1 MDSMESCS
9 DHLYPLTSL
18 QIGDINT
25 NLSREFL
32 YFASVSHKFFILVDN
47 QSWRKAKHSTSTRLK
62 ALVTT
67 KYRTSPFRNTRPL
80 LRSSSFHSSSSG
92 HETNRLFKWFPTFDI
107 ASWRDKT
114 PFSIKNLY
122 KELHGFI
129 VFEVSW
135 EDVRGINYLNQLQ
148 TDGSMAFE
156 VKSLTKWEFNSI
168 DQALSCISSW
178 FSGTQ
183 PETQILRNNLILLQG
198 KFPHHSTK
206 KVASQADEVFSE
218 DIFFDASDSALDEN
232 DTMDMDQQ
240 QLQEPKPSGN
250 TEQNGEVDC
259 YSNSGRE
266 PMVYEDILLLCRFK
280 NKDLPFKLKQVITS
294 DLKLLTLLE
303 SGLPTWVIFLQSY
316 PLFCA
321 LYRPWM
327 RPLFRTIYILISLV
341 TVIIGFYDL
350 YKNVP
355 LLKATISHLCGP
367 FFNWIESWE
376 MLSRVKY
383 LGTMLFLQNFEKAV
397 KMFLMTTRGVKLL
410 VSEVS
415 DFLMYPIEVMADF
428 LLPLWRFA
436 ADTTEA
442 LYNTGLVTIE
452 FLNSEVGLLV
462 EDLITPLEDLYSYV
476 LSSATLVHPILKS
489 LWDLCLFSIQSFLT
503 LASYLGALFCE
514 IYEVIESSFMV
525 VVNTMT
531 RLINLVRIK
540 PQPSEFS
547 LWHSLWKDLFSKVFR
562 SIRSIISVLSA
573 FVASCNR
580 HRLSI
585 YNYLRVILRKLSNR
599 LGFSS
604 ANCSCCRSPQSNI
617 HVKVKMGIFAQ
628 VPYCPKAFVL
638 REII

>member
-1 MDSMESCS
+1 MVIFLVVSKSR
-9 DHLYPLTSL
+9 
-18 QIGDINT
+18 DINT

-32 YFASVSHKFFILVDN
+32 YFAPDSHKFFILVDN

-80 LRSSSFHSSSSG
+80 LRSSSFYSSSSS
-92 HETNRLFKWFPTFDI
+92 HETRRFFKWFPTFDI

-114 PFSIKNLY
+114 PFSIKTLY

-135 EDVRGINYLNQLQ
+135 EDVRGINYSNQLQ
-148 TDGSMAFE
+148 TDGSMALE

-168 DQALSCISSW
+168 DQALSCMSSW
-178 FSGTQ
+178 FSGNI
-183 PETQILRNNLILLQG
+183 PETQILRSNLILLQG
-198 KFPHHSTK
+198 KVPSHSMK
-206 KVASQADEVFSE
+206 EVADSPSNYLLNNASQADEPLPE
-218 DIFFDASDSALDEN
+218 DKFFNACESPLDEN
-232 DTMDMDQQ
+232 DAVNMDQHLEELEQ
-240 QLQEPKPSGN
+240 SGN
-250 TEQNGEVDC
+250 TKQNGELD
-259 YSNSGRE
+259 SKNNSGSE
-266 PMVYEDILLLCRFK
+266 PMLYEDILLLCRFE

-294 DLKLLTLLE
+294 DLKLLTLVE

-341 TVIIGFYDL
+341 TVLIGFYDL

-355 LLKATISHLCGP
+355 LLKATISHICGP

-376 MLSRVKY
+376 MLSRIKY

-397 KMFLMTTRGVKLL
+397 KLLLMTTRATKLL

-415 DFLMYPIEVMADF
+415 DFLLYPIEVMADF
-428 LLPLWRFA
+428 LLPLWRFL

-442 LYNTGLVTIE
+442 SYNIGLLIAE
-452 FLNSEVGLLV
+452 FLHSIVGLLV
-462 EDLITPLEDLYSYV
+462 EDLITPLKVLYSYV
-476 LSSATLVHPILKS
+476 LSSATLIHPILRS
-489 LWDLCLFSIQSFLT
+489 LWELCLFSTQSFLT
-503 LASYLGALFCE
+503 LASYVGSLLYE
-514 IYEVIESSFMV
+514 MYEVLENCFMV
-525 VVNTMT
+525 AVSTMT
-531 RLINLVRIK
+531 QLTNLVLIK

-547 LWHSLWKDLFSKVFR
+547 LWHSLWKDIFAKVFR

-573 FVASCNR
+573 LVASCNR

-585 YNYLRVILRKLSNR
+585 YNYLRAILRKLSNR
-599 LGFSS
+599 RGLSS
-604 ANCSCCRSPQSNI
+604 ANCSCHQSTQSHRQI
-617 HVKVKMGIFAQ
+617 KVQLDAKECGH
-628 VPYCPKAFVL
+628 CK
-638 REII
+638 